1 MAARNK
7 YIKKFG
13 ILRAQVSSRYSCCGQ
28 FQKMSATKRIN
39 TRRWPKMKKNIVA
52 QQGMLTKCKARRK
65 VFINTTINDRD
76 ATTALRSLE
85 MGLWR
90 EYTP

>member
-1 MAARNK
+1 
-7 YIKKFG
+7 
-13 ILRAQVSSRYSCCGQ
+13 
-28 FQKMSATKRIN
+28 
-39 TRRWPKMKKNIVA
+39 MKKNIVA